1 MEFNPQFYDH
11 EVVQK
16 TPQEYC
22 EMTISPEKILDR
34 WQSSMFAC
42 EILDKVG
49 KIKPQNE
56 MAPETLKK
64 YLDAIEMIKRGEDI
78 PKPVLGIGL
87 MDNIE
92 IGIGR
97 EIVAAAANLNLSN
110 IPLHIRNAQAED
122 IQKAL
127 K

>member
-16 TPQEYC
+16 TPQDYS
-22 EMTISPEKILDR
+22 EMNISPEKILNS

-42 EILDKVG
+42 EILDKSG
-49 KIKPQNE
+49 KVKPE
-56 MAPETLKK
+56 SDMAPETLKK
-64 YLDAIEMIKRGEDI
+64 YLDAMEMIKRGEDI
-78 PKPVLGIGL
+78 PKPILGIGL

-97 EIVAAAANLNLSN
+97 EIIAAAANLSLPN

>member
-16 TPQEYC
+16 TPEDYR
-22 EMTISPEKILDR
+22 EMNISPEKVLTC

-42 EILDKVG
+42 EILDKSG
-49 KIKPQNE
+49 KVKPE
-56 MAPETLKK
+56 GDMAPETLKK
-64 YLDAIEMIKRGEDI
+64 YLDAVEMIKRSESI
-78 PKPVLGIGL
+78 PKPILGIGL

-97 EIVAAAANLNLSN
+97 EIIAAAANLNLSN
-110 IPLHIRNAQAED
+110 IPLHIRNAQADD
-122 IQKAL
+122 IEKVL